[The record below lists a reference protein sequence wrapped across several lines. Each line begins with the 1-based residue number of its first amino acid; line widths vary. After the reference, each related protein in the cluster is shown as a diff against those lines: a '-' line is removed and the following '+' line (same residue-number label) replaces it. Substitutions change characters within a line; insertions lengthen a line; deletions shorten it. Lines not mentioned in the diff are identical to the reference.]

1 MIKNIVFDVGNVLVE
16 WDPKKALRE
25 LGIDGEDMEAVL
37 NATVR
42 SDVWNESD
50 RSTLSDEELLSRM
63 IGNAPGYEEQIRQ
76 LWEHVQLA
84 IWQFDYSRAWIN
96 RLKENGYRVYILS
109 NYSKYAYEK
118 TIEALS
124 FLEDVDG
131 ALFSYEVHQIK
142 PEPEIYLSLLQ
153 KFHLNAE
160 ECVFLDD
167 RKENVEAA
175 KQQGI
180 CGIQFHTYEQAVAE
194 LQKYGVNS

>member
-37 NATVR
+37 DATVR

-84 IWQFDYSRAWIN
+84 IWQFDYSRAWIG

>member
-16 WDPKKALRE
+16 WDPQKALRE

-37 NATVR
+37 DATVR

-63 IGNAPGYEEQIRQ
+63 IGNAPGYEEKIRQ

-153 KFHLNAE
+153 RFHLNAE

-175 KQQGI
+175 RQQGI
-180 CGIQFHTYEQAVAE
+180 CGIQFHSYEQAVAE
-194 LQKYGVNS
+194 LQRYGVNS

>member
-16 WDPKKALRE
+16 WDPGKALCD
-25 LGIDGEDMEAVL
+25 LGVDGDVVGAVL
-37 NATVR
+37 DATVR

-63 IGNAPGYEEQIRQ
+63 IGNAPQYEREIKL
-76 LWEHVQLA
+76 LWDHVQLA
-84 IWQFDYSRAWIN
+84 IWQFDYSRPWIDQ
-96 RLKENGYRVYILS
+96 LKKNGYHVYILS

-118 TIEALS
+118 TIDALS
-124 FLEDVDG
+124 FLADVDG
-131 ALFSYEVHQIK
+131 ALFSYEVHQVK
-142 PEPEIYLSLLQ
+142 PEPEIYQSLLR
-153 KFHLNAE
+153 KFHLNAA

-180 CGIQFHTYEQAVAE
+180 SGIQFHSYEQAVLE
-194 LQKYGVNS
+194 LQEYGVNA

>member
-37 NATVR
+37 DATVR